1 MLTLQNQPGNE
12 QLIFILILATRS
24 GFACDLTIQL
34 KKFALITSK
43 ASMFTV
49 PETETYW
56 GIDLC

>member
-34 KKFALITSK
+34 K
-43 ASMFTV
+43 MYV
-49 PETETYW
+49 PLNYSLLRQQSEVIFQI
-56 GIDLC
+56 GF